1 MNNILSK
8 IEIFADSNIAIEPS
22 ENTTLITGAS
32 GEGKTLFFK
41 LVTYALGNDS
51 KIDADEAKRQFPGL
65 SAVRLTFSNGYIF
78 ERKLSKDFVA
88 KIITNDNKEIS
99 LDDNKEYREQ
109 VGKLFNH
116 KNIKVLKKGN
126 PPTLTTFTVPE
137 YINTLFFNESR
148 IVSDNTLIDVE
159 GRAEEIK
166 LANYYKYFLTGKI
179 IDLSVVEGAKQES
192 KASTE
197 SKKFIKYF
205 SSKVEKPSAAVINER
220 QKINS
225 TIKRNNKRLELLTN
239 ELEENS
245 KQVKS
250 LIISRNKMQA
260 LQALYNSQLSEIDAA
275 KLLDGFMTGA
285 EIVCEKCGHKIQ
297 WEEMVDSDDEKIELL
312 LQLKEINKTL
322 SKADKELESYQK
334 KIKDTKIQI
343 EDTKKETYVISQRL
357 VEIDKLIYKYDIYE
371 KSKAILSVRDKTT
384 QNSYQDKLI
393 AEKEKWNKEFE
404 NQMEILC
411 SAISK
416 RLNKW
421 GVVSKEEV
429 SFDMRRFDFKFN
441 GTLRPL
447 LPKGYKGFCS
457 IAMILEL
464 IHHMKS
470 KGIPCFNFILIDTV
484 WKVAS
489 FEQENLV
496 EVVDNFLL
504 DLSQETIQT
513 IIFENEYSGKSIETM
528 GIKELK
534 I

>member
-148 IVSDNTLIDVE
+148 IVSDNTLIDIE

-245 KQVKS
+245 KQFKS

-312 LQLKEINKTL
+312 
-322 SKADKELESYQK
+322 
-334 KIKDTKIQI
+334 KI
-343 EDTKKETYVISQRL
+343 
-357 VEIDKLIYKYDIYE
+357 
-371 KSKAILSVRDKTT
+371 
-384 QNSYQDKLI
+384 
-393 AEKEKWNKEFE
+393 F
-404 NQMEILC
+404 QM
-411 SAISK
+411 
-416 RLNKW
+416 
-421 GVVSKEEV
+421 V
-429 SFDMRRFDFKFN
+429 
-441 GTLRPL
+441 
-447 LPKGYKGFCS
+447 
-457 IAMILEL
+457 
-464 IHHMKS
+464 
-470 KGIPCFNFILIDTV
+470 
-484 WKVAS
+484 
-489 FEQENLV
+489 
-496 EVVDNFLL
+496 
-504 DLSQETIQT
+504 
-513 IIFENEYSGKSIETM
+513 
-528 GIKELK
+528 
-534 I
+534 

>member
-8 IEIFADSNIAIEPS
+8 IEIFADSNIIIEPS

-32 GEGKTLFFK
+32 GEGKTLLFK

-65 SAVRLTFSNGYIF
+65 SAIRLTFSNGYIF
-78 ERKLSKDFVA
+78 ERKLSKEFVA
-88 KIITNDNKEIS
+88 KIITDENKEIS
-99 LDDNKEYREQ
+99 PDDQKKYREH

-116 KNIKVLKKGN
+116 KNIKVLRKGN

-137 YINTLFFNESR
+137 YIKTLFFDESR

-166 LANYYKYFLTGKI
+166 LASYYKYFLTGKI
-179 IDLSVVEGAKQES
+179 IDLSVIEGAKEES

-197 SKKFIKYF
+197 AKKFITYF
-205 SSKVEKPSAAVINER
+205 SRQVEKPSAAIKNER
-220 QKINS
+220 QKINAI
-225 TIKRNNKRLELLTN
+225 IKKNDNKLELLTN
-239 ELEENS
+239 ELEEKSN
-245 KQVKS
+245 QFKS

-260 LQALYNSQLSEIDAA
+260 LQALYNSQLAEIDAA
-275 KLLDGFMTGA
+275 RLLDDFMTGA
-285 EIVCEKCGHKIQ
+285 EIVCENCGHKIQ
-297 WEEMVDSDDEKIELL
+297 WEEIVEPDDEKVELL

-322 SKADKELESYQK
+322 SKVEKELESYQK
-334 KIKDTKIQI
+334 KIKEIKIQI
-343 EDTKKETYVISQRL
+343 EDTKKENYVLSQKL
-357 VEIDKLIYKYDIYE
+357 EEIDKLIYKYDIFE
-371 KSKAILSVRDKTT
+371 KSKAILSVRDKVT

-393 AEKEKWNKEFE
+393 AEKEKWDKEFE
-404 NQMEILC
+404 NQMKILC

-421 GVVSKEEV
+421 GVISKKEV
-429 SFDMRRFDFKFN
+429 SFDLERFDFKFN

-470 KGIPCFNFILIDTV
+470 KEIPCFNYVLIDTV

-489 FEQENLV
+489 FEQENLE

-513 IIFENEYSGKSIETM
+513 IVFENEYSGKSIETI